1 MAVPGRNCTEFWTS
15 ESKKAFFGQ
24 KGLISCI
31 SFNPDYSGVYA
42 AGSFSG
48 DVSVY
53 AENSGSQS
61 FFDIVRL
68 GYGVS
73 SIKWSPCGR
82 YLWVGGRNSAE
93 ITCWDVRGTKKQ
105 LGKITRSMAT
115 NQRNYFDVD
124 PWGQY
129 VLTGDDTGKLLCYS
143 TKTFDLVAEVDT
155 SVRSSISACH
165 FHPYSSIILACQGER
180 TFTKDVCDQD
190 ESDSHSD
197 SDTSEAV
204 SETVDET
211 DLLDNQPTKKA
222 RLSVSP
228 IENANETD
236 ADIEAKTSAHDILAV
251 LEGKRRSLAK
261 DSSDCDNTNQGATVS
276 RARRSTRSIEDI
288 SPESCLLVYT
298 FQKANLSIPSASET
312 LDGDQEIKQTE
323 SSVVEG

>member
-42 AGSFSG
+42 AGSFAG

-82 YLWVGGRNSAE
+82 YLWVGGRNSTE
-93 ITCWDVRGTKKQ
+93 VTCWDVRGAKKQ
-105 LGKITRSMAT
+105 VGKIARSMAT

-129 VLTGDDTGKLLCYS
+129 VLTGDDSGKLLCYS
-143 TKTFDLVAEVDT
+143 AKTFDLVAEVDT
-155 SVRSSISACH
+155 SVRSSISSCH

-190 ESDSHSD
+190 GSD

-204 SETVDET
+204 SEPVDEN
-211 DLLDNQPTKKA
+211 DLLDSRPTKRA
-222 RLSVSP
+222 RASVSQ
-228 IENANETD
+228 IENTNGTN
-236 ADIEAKTSAHDILAV
+236 ADNGKMSSEYDILAV

-261 DSSDCDNTNQGATVS
+261 DSSDYQGGEDTNPGATDS
-276 RARRSTRSIEDI
+276 RARKPTRSVEDI

-298 FQKANLSIPSASET
+298 FQKANLSLPIPSESSGGA
-312 LDGDQEIKQTE
+312 QEIQQTE
-323 SSVVEG
+323 SPVVEG